1 MSSTYAKIITKAEPK
16 WFIIMNQ
23 KAQFFSGLEKGGV
36 IKFSDE
42 FKDAKPLL
50 NPECI
55 QTIERHSKTKVEL
68 IYL

>member
-1 MSSTYAKIITKAEPK
+1 
-16 WFIIMNQ
+16 MNQ